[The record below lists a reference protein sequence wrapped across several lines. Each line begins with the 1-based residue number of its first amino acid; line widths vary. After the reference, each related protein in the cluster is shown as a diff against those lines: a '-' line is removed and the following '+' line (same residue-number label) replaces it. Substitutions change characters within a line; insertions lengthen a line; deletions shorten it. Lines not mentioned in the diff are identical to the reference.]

1 MTNKKIKIKGILFDL
16 DGTLVDSKPAY
27 IEAAKI
33 TFSKLGLS
41 PISDSEAIAIPRKI
55 EQKQPLNLNIETKPS
70 TFLALY
76 LRSYY
81 SISEQKTKL
90 ISNVSKTLNSLSKKM
105 SLSLVTMRFVPKQS
119 LINELKKFN
128 IAEYFDPIVTA
139 IDTCKPKPS
148 PEALLKCV
156 NSMNLNVKDCII
168 VGDSV
173 NDIKAGRAANMKTVS
188 VLSGIYSLQELVKE
202 KPDFIIPNISFLP
215 DFIE

>member
-1 MTNKKIKIKGILFDL
+1 
-16 DGTLVDSKPAY
+16 
-27 IEAAKI
+27 
-33 TFSKLGLS
+33 
-41 PISDSEAIAIPRKI
+41 
-55 EQKQPLNLNIETKPS
+55 
-70 TFLALY
+70 
-76 LRSYY
+76 
-81 SISEQKTKL
+81 
-90 ISNVSKTLNSLSKKM
+90 
-105 SLSLVTMRFVPKQS
+105 
-119 LINELKKFN
+119 LKKFN

>member
-1 MTNKKIKIKGILFDL
+1 
-16 DGTLVDSKPAY
+16 
-27 IEAAKI
+27 
-33 TFSKLGLS
+33 
-41 PISDSEAIAIPRKI
+41 
-55 EQKQPLNLNIETKPS
+55 
-70 TFLALY
+70 
-76 LRSYY
+76 
-81 SISEQKTKL
+81 
-90 ISNVSKTLNSLSKKM
+90 M

-156 NSMNLNVKDCII
+156 NSMNLAVEDCVI